1 MSALISAEG
10 SVGAHEWEGV
20 GVGSPA
26 AMLVQDICIATLAS
40 QKTKPAAL
48 QVQDLLGLWSEF
60 GFGT

>member
-10 SVGAHEWEGV
+10 SVGAHEWEGL

-26 AMLVQDICIATLAS
+26 AMLVQDICTATLAS

-48 QVQDLLGLWSEF
+48 
-60 GFGT
+60 